1 MEAKTEKKG
10 NIIDAFVAEREMDL
24 RLVQILWFRILF
36 LDLL

>member
-10 NIIDAFVAEREMDL
+10 NIIDAFVGGARNGFKS
-24 RLVQILWFRILF
+24 VQILWFQILF